1 MKGSKKDTNIL
12 SNTCTKSTFC
22 RNDMK
27 SMRRV
32 LGHLFIRTL
41 IRSHC
46 SLIWLLRTA
55 RFARTH
61 WCAHSL
67 ASMLT
72 PSLPSSWERDLCLQ
86 IEFINRL
93 VGLSIHPYV
102 SPSVHHKPKNGQ
114 RCRVSDVW
122 KKIFCVQLS
131 YVWSISLRE
140 SGRPFVGLEPVF
152 LDVCFQSRAHYASGA
167 WYRTSWW

>member
-1 MKGSKKDTNIL
+1 MSVRTYVHPVPSGADAQRAH
-12 SNTCTKSTFC
+12 FVG
-22 RNDMK
+22 
-27 SMRRV
+27 V

-67 ASMLT
+67 ARLLT
-72 PSLPSSWERDLCLQ
+72 HSLPSSWERDLCLQ

-102 SPSVHHKPKNGQ
+102 STSVHHKRKWSKTPSLRCMEKNLLRLQ
-114 RCRVSDVW
+114 QFACLKHWNR
-122 KKIFCVQLS
+122 
-131 YVWSISLRE
+131 ISLFISFMVIVE
-140 SGRPFVGLEPVF
+140 IFSHFVW
-152 LDVCFQSRAHYASGA
+152 
-167 WYRTSWW
+167 WYNSS

>member
-1 MKGSKKDTNIL
+1 MSVRTYVHPVPSGADAQRAH
-12 SNTCTKSTFC
+12 FVG
-22 RNDMK
+22 
-27 SMRRV
+27 V
-32 LGHLFIRTL
+32 LGHLFVRTL

-67 ASMLT
+67 ARLLT
-72 PSLPSSWERDLCLQ
+72 HSLPSSWERDLCLQ

-102 SPSVHHKPKNGQ
+102 SPSVHHKRKNGQ

-122 KKIFCVQLS
+122 KKSFAPTTVRMSKALKSNFTFYQFYGHCWNLFTFCVM
-131 YVWSISLRE
+131 I
-140 SGRPFVGLEPVF
+140 
-152 LDVCFQSRAHYASGA
+152 
-167 WYRTSWW
+167 